1 MDWKQRFNPF
11 FLSLMMTV
19 LVTGGTGFLGKR
31 LVEKLIAAGNDVTVF
46 AKKEDAELR
55 QKSVKLVLGDMLN
68 QSELASAFTTVD
80 IVYHLAANL
89 DESDTRMY
97 DENVNGT
104 KNVIELSKNF
114 HIKKIIFMGSCGALG
129 DIKVAREDLPYNPRT
144 KYEKSKAESEKLI
157 INSGI
162 PYTIIRAPVIIGPN
176 EIWRKIFEAAKN
188 HYPIIGSGKNHF
200 HLAYIDDV
208 VDLLFF
214 VKDNAAAINQILH
227 IAVKDSPTYEDV
239 YRMICESLGVEMT
252 KKHISVWLIK
262 FLSVLHTFSR
272 RLRGKR
278 PSLVMMGSS
287 IDRLIR
293 DRVISIEKA
302 KSLGFSPK
310 YDTTAAIN
318 ETTAYFKSRSML

>member
-1 MDWKQRFNPF
+1 MH
-11 FLSLMMTV
+11 V
-19 LVTGGTGFLGKR
+19 LVTGGTGFLGRR
-31 LVEKLIAAGNDVTVF
+31 LVEKLIAGDDVTVF
-46 AKKEDAELR
+46 AKKDDEELR
-55 QKSVKLVLGDMLN
+55 QKGVKVVAGNMLN
-68 QSELASAFTTVD
+68 RGELAAAFTNAD

-89 DESDTRMY
+89 DESDPKMY

-144 KYEKSKAESEKLI
+144 KYEKSKAESEKLVI
-157 INSGI
+157 ASGI

-208 VDLLFF
+208 VDVLIFA
-214 VKDNAAAINQILH
+214 KNKEEAKNQVFH
-227 IAVKDSPTYEDV
+227 VATRDAPTYEDV
-239 YRMICESLGVEMT
+239 YRMICAALGAEMT
-252 KKHISVWLIK
+252 TKHVSVWLIK
-262 FLSVLHTFSR
+262 FLSLLHTFSR
-272 RLRGKR
+272 KLRGRR
-278 PSLVMMGSS
+278 PSLTMMGSS

-302 KSLGFSPK
+302 KSLGFYPK
-310 YDTTAAIN
+310 YDTAAAIN
-318 ETTAYFKSRSML
+318 ETTAYFKSKSML

>member
-1 MDWKQRFNPF
+1 MI
-11 FLSLMMTV
+11 

-31 LVEKLIAAGNDVTVF
+31 LVEKLIAAGNHVTVF
-46 AKKEDAELR
+46 AKKDDMELR
-55 QKSVKLVLGDMLN
+55 QKGVKVAAGNMLN
-68 QSELASAFTTVD
+68 QGELAAAFTNAD

-89 DESDTRMY
+89 DESDARMY

-104 KNVIELSKNF
+104 KNVIGLSKNF
-114 HIKKIIFMGSCGALG
+114 HVKKLIFMGSCGALG

-144 KYEKSKAESEKLI
+144 KYEKSKAESEKLVI
-157 INSGI
+157 ASGI

-188 HYPIIGSGKNHF
+188 HYPIIGSGKNHL

-214 VKDNAAAINQILH
+214 VKDSAAAINQILH

-239 YRMICESLGVEMT
+239 YRMICSSLGTEMT
-252 KKHISVWLIK
+252 KRHISVWLIR
-262 FLSVLHTFSR
+262 FLSALHTFSR
-272 RLRGKR
+272 RLRGKK
-278 PSLVMMGSS
+278 PSLTMMRSS

-302 KSLGFSPK
+302 NNVLGFSPK
-310 YDTTAAIN
+310 YDTAAAVKATAA
-318 ETTAYFKSRSML
+318 YFRSQGLV